1 MSKKAY
7 SIRLDPLPT
16 NEPKKS
22 NFTRKLHEKIDDG
35 SKIAYS
41 SKISD
46 IKSIKDQSEK
56 HQISSLGKKIHKM
69 QEDNKHHYPVG
80 KSGMSMYEIQQ
91 GTKKLQSLYK
101 GGRKRKCSRKKISR
115 KKISRKKNYRKKN
128 SKRNK
133 SKRK

>member
-1 MSKKAY
+1 MSKNIS
-7 SIRLDPLPT
+7 SIRLDPLST
-16 NEPKKS
+16 NEPKKG

-46 IKSIKDQSEK
+46 IKSIKNKSEK
-56 HQISSLGKKIHKM
+56 HQISSLGKKIQKI

-80 KSGMSMYEIQQ
+80 KSGMSMYEIEQ
-91 GTKKLQSLYK
+91 GTKKLQSIYK

-115 KKISRKKNYRKKN
+115 KKNYRKKNSRKKN